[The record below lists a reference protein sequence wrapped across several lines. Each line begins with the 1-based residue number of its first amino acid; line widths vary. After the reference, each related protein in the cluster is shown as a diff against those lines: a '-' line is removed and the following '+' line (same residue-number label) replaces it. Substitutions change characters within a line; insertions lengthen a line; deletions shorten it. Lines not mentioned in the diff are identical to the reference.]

1 MCAQAPPAQ
10 TCDSQ
15 PLHSDEVRSASQC
28 LELQSVGNGKTWARG
43 FSWEYNSVS
52 IPNLTNLCCEQ
63 LSARLEGVIFRNP
76 KGSNMAWTHA
86 AQSLHEVKGSL
97 PSKRSVVLKVPLVFL
112 MLFVLDF
119 SWDDELSFCVL
130 DVNMESKPARMPRSS
145 QCIQR
150 GWVKSVH
157 AGSTTQHICV
167 CVRRTALK

>member
-1 MCAQAPPAQ
+1 M
-10 TCDSQ
+10 
-15 PLHSDEVRSASQC
+15 
-28 LELQSVGNGKTWARG
+28 SV
-43 FSWEYNSVS
+43 
-52 IPNLTNLCCEQ
+52 PNLTNLCCEQ

-86 AQSLHEVKGSL
+86 AHSQLCGFGFRGPARLLQIRAKGPQSLHEFKGSL

-119 SWDDELSFCVL
+119 SPWDDELSFCGL

-157 AGSTTQHICV
+157 AGSTTQHICI
-167 CVRRTALK
+167 CVRRTVLK